1 VGVRTGN
8 QVGERYEEKLD
19 ARIAFTIESDDNA
32 LDSFAE
38 VTALQAAK
46 STRTKRRGLEENIM
60 AYLENLRRYARSTT
74 GGRSRVRLLELAVT
88 MDLKASDGVMKE
100 LGRLHLAKPNKAF
113 TAVRFFDNVAYS
125 TQWI

>member
-1 VGVRTGN
+1 
-8 QVGERYEEKLD
+8 
-19 ARIAFTIESDDNA
+19 

-46 STRTKRRGLEENIM
+46 STRTKRRVLEENII

-74 GGRSRVRLLELAVT
+74 GGRSRVRLLQFVFT

-100 LGRLHLAKPNKAF
+100 LSRLDLAKLNEVF
-113 TAVRFFDNVAYS
+113 TAVRFSDNVAYS